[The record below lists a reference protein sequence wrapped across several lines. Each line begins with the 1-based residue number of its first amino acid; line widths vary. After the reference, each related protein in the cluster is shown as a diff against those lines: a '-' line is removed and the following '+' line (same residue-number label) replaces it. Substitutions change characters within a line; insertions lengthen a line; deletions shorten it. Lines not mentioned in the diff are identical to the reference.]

1 MRASDR
7 DRCGSRILT
16 LCATLIILAAFSY
29 PASALDADYY
39 VAENGS
45 MFHGEVEI
53 LETDTYEFTE
63 PGLLGEKVPVDVTNI
78 SIVGEFGENVEFK
91 EGWHSISFEEG
102 NYTVGFDQAFSN
114 NDFSVLLDAPYNI
127 TLYLPDK
134 YNVENPLLGMV
145 STGGTVNSS
154 GNFTEISWEMK
165 KYAGARFYDDLQEKM
180 LLAFGSFW
188 LVLVLIFLVP
198 YLMARRKNE

>member
-7 DRCGSRILT
+7 DRRGSRILT
-16 LCATLIILAAFSY
+16 LCAALILLAAFFY

-45 MFHGEVEI
+45 MFHGEVGI
-53 LETDTYEFTE
+53 LETNTYEFTE

-78 SIVGEFGENVEFK
+78 SIVGESGENIDFE
-91 EGWHSISFEEG
+91 EGWNSISFEEG

-114 NDFSVLLDAPYNI
+114 NDFSVLLDTPYNI
-127 TLYLPDK
+127 TLYLPEK
-134 YNVENPLLGMV
+134 YNVANPLLGMV
-145 STGGTVNSS
+145 STGGIVNSS
-154 GNFTEISWEMK
+154 ENLTEISWEMK
-165 KYAGARFYDDLQEKM
+165 KYAGARFYDDMQEKM

-188 LVLVLIFLVP
+188 LVLVLIFLIP
-198 YLMARRKNE
+198 YLISRRKN